1 MALVIAVASLKGGT
15 GKSTIAINLAACLH
29 NNKHRVLIVDA
40 DSQGTCRGWASIAA
54 AADRDTPPVV
64 SMGSELR
71 RDLAKV
77 SGGFDVV
84 VLDSPPRLGSEQRA
98 AMLVADLVLMP
109 VTPGPADVWALQ
121 ETLTLLADAREL
133 RPEIKAAIVMNRVNS
148 RTSLAGVTHDALA
161 SSGIPTLKT
170 TLGSRVAYGEALA
183 TGQGVGTYA
192 PGSAAAIEVEAL
204 AQESLAL
211 LKGATEP

>member
-71 RDLAKV
+71 RDLTKI

-84 VLDSPPRLGSEQRA
+84 VVDSPPRLGSEQRA

-109 VTPGPADVWALQ
+109 VTRPG
-121 ETLTLLADAREL
+121 
-133 RPEIKAAIVMNRVNS
+133 
-148 RTSLAGVTHDALA
+148 
-161 SSGIPTLKT
+161 
-170 TLGSRVAYGEALA
+170 
-183 TGQGVGTYA
+183 
-192 PGSAAAIEVEAL
+192 
-204 AQESLAL
+204 
-211 LKGATEP
+211 